1 MQDINPEHIRVDPY
15 LSPLFDEKGIT
26 ADILRLD
33 LLHPVVSG
41 NKWFKLRYYIEQAQ
55 EQNKK
60 SLVTFGGAWSNHIHA
75 TAAAGKMAGLKTIG
89 IIRGEAPA
97 GLSTTLLQAVEM
109 GMQLYFISREEYR
122 QKKLPDQFD
131 LSDAQLI
138 PEGGYSLTGAR
149 GAATIIGLIN
159 PDDYTHICCAV
170 GSGTMMAGLMNAF
183 HGKGLVTG
191 ISALKNNHSLE
202 TAVGELLEQP
212 HPAPVIIHDYHFG
225 GFAKHKR
232 PLLEF
237 MNALYH
243 QTRIPTDIVYTG
255 KLCFAVNDLA
265 GKNYFPPG
273 SKILLI
279 HSGGLQGNRSLP
291 NGSLIF

>member
-15 LSPLFDEKGIT
+15 LSPLFYEKGIT
-26 ADILRLD
+26 AEILRLD

-55 EQNKK
+55 KQNKK

-97 GLSTTLLQAVEM
+97 RLSTTLLQVTEM
-109 GMQLYFISREEYR
+109 GMQLYFVSREEYR
-122 QKKLPDQFD
+122 QKPIPESID
-131 LSDAQLI
+131 LSAAQLI
-138 PEGGYSLTGAR
+138 PEGGYGTTGAR
-149 GAATIIGLIN
+149 GAATILSLIN
-159 PDDYTHICCAV
+159 PDDYTHICCPV
-170 GSGTMMAGLMNAF
+170 GSGTMMAGLINAF
-183 HGKGLVTG
+183 RGKGCVIG
-191 ISALKNNHSLE
+191 ISAMKNNLALE
-202 TAVGELLEQP
+202 SAVREMLEEP
-212 HPAPVIIHDYHFG
+212 IPAPVIFHDYHFG
-225 GFAKHKR
+225 GFAKHNNT
-232 PLLEF
+232 LLDF
-237 MNALYH
+237 MNELYR
-243 QTRIPTDIVYTG
+243 QSGIPTDIVYTG
-255 KLCFAVNDLA
+255 KLCFAINDLA

>member
-75 TAAAGKMAGLKTIG
+75 TAAAGKLAGLKTIG

-97 GLSTTLLQAVEM
+97 GLSTTLLQAAEM
-109 GMQLYFISREEYR
+109 GMQLHFVSRAAYR
-122 QKKLPDQFD
+122 QKKMPDQID
-131 LSDAQLI
+131 LSEALLI

-149 GAATIIGLIN
+149 GAATIMDLIN

-170 GSGTMMAGLMNAF
+170 GSGTMLAGLINAC
-183 HGKGLVTG
+183 GKHQQVMG

-202 TAVGELLEQP
+202 KAVSDLLINATTTP
-212 HPAPVIIHDYHFG
+212 YIVHDYHFG
-225 GFAKHKR
+225 GFAKHNS
-232 PLLEF
+232 LLLDF
-237 MNALYH
+237 MNELYR
-243 QTRIPTDIVYTG
+243 QTGIPTDIVYTG
-255 KLCFAVNDLA
+255 KLCFAAYDLA